1 MKRKAGLLAALILA
15 LTLVP
20 MWAFVLDEIKHQRRV
35 TVDAARNDA
44 MNLATAFEAHV
55 HSVIRL
61 MDIVLLDMREDVSEH
76 ADFQRYVREELQTY
90 GSFVTQLAVIDKNGL
105 LTFSNL
111 ASSTKPMDLSDRE
124 HFRVHRDNPYED
136 RLFISKPVLGRVSKQ
151 WTIQFTRPIQQNGEF
166 AGVLVLSVPTSFF
179 ADYYQQINV
188 GPNGTIALV
197 GIDRSLRAIA
207 SGTPI
212 PGRYGRFKVP
222 EDRPYFD
229 PKAPA
234 HGYYEGVSSIDGQYR
249 LGAYR
254 RLPDEGVVV
263 VVLLAPKDFMA
274 AFHERKE
281 LLIASAGII
290 SLLLSAVALLV
301 FVLSNRYF
309 QSTDR
314 LRQAHDQLTLLANTD
329 VLTGVSSRRAFLA
342 SLEAEIARAHR
353 HKQCLSLLMLDID
366 HFKRVN
372 DVYGHPIGDAVL
384 QQFTSTCAGML
395 RGHDL
400 FGRLGGEE
408 FAIALPHTDIEG
420 AQSVGEKIRVA
431 IAQTPIPTSAGPI
444 AITVSIGLA
453 QLEAGQVEVEQLI
466 ARADGALYQAK
477 RDGRNQVCAAS
488 RAPDGCSD
496 GMRKPA
502 AAAADPL

>member
-1 MKRKAGLLAALILA
+1 
-15 LTLVP
+15 
-20 MWAFVLDEIKHQRRV
+20 MWAFVLDEIKHERTL
-35 TVDAARNDA
+35 TVQAARNNA

-55 HSVIRL
+55 LSTIRL
-61 MDIVLLDMREDVSEH
+61 MDIVLLDMREDVLEH
-76 ADFQRYVREELQTY
+76 MDFGRHVDEELKAF
-90 GSFVTQLAVIDKNGL
+90 GGFIAQLAVIDRDGRL
-105 LTFSNL
+105 VFSNL
-111 ASSTKPMDLSDRE
+111 GPSGKHVDLSDRE
-124 HFRVHRDNPYED
+124 HFRVHRDNPQED
-136 RLFISKPVLGRVSKQ
+136 RLFISKPVLGRVSKH
-151 WTIQFTRPIQQNGEF
+151 WTIQFTRPIHQNGEF
-166 AGVLVLSVPTSFF
+166 AGVLVLSIPTSFF

-188 GPNGTIALV
+188 GPNGSIALV
-197 GIDRSLRAIA
+197 GTDRSLRAIA
-207 SGTPI
+207 SGEPI
-212 PGRYGRFKVP
+212 VGRYGRFKVA
-222 EDRPYFD
+222 EDKPYFD

-234 HGYYEGVSSIDGQYR
+234 HGYYEGVSSIDGEYR

-254 RLPDEGVVV
+254 RLTDDGVVV

-309 QSTDR
+309 ESTDR

-372 DVYGHPIGDAVL
+372 DIYGHPIGDAVL
-384 QQFTSTCAGML
+384 QQFASSCAGML

-453 QLEAGQVEVEQLI
+453 QLEAGNVEVEQLI

>member
-1 MKRKAGLLAALILA
+1 
-15 LTLVP
+15 
-20 MWAFVLDEIKHQRRV
+20 MWAFVLDEIKHQRRA

-61 MDIVLLDMREDVSEH
+61 MDMVLLDMRKDVSEH
-76 ADFQRYVREELQTY
+76 ADFQRHVHEELQTY
-90 GSFVTQLAVIDKNGL
+90 GSFVTQLAVIDKTGSL
-105 LTFSNL
+105 VFSNL
-111 ASSTKPMDLSDRE
+111 APSTKPVDLSDRE

-151 WTIQFTRPIQQNGEF
+151 WTIQFTRPIHQNGEF

-179 ADYYQQINV
+179 ADYYQQIDV

-197 GIDRSLRAIA
+197 GVDRSLRAIA

-212 PGRYGRFKVP
+212 YGRYGRFKVP

-234 HGYYEGVSSIDGQYR
+234 RGYYEGVSSIDGEYR

-254 RLPDEGVVV
+254 RLPAEGVVV

-274 AFHERKE
+274 AFHKRKE

-314 LRQAHDQLTLLANTD
+314 LRQAHDQLALLANTD

-342 SLEAEIARAHR
+342 GLEAELARARR
-353 HKQCLSLLMLDID
+353 HNESLSLLMLDID

-372 DVYGHPIGDAVL
+372 DVHGHPIGDAVL
-384 QQFTSTCAGML
+384 KQFSETCAGML
-395 RGHDL
+395 RAHDL

-408 FAIALPHTDIEG
+408 FAIVLPHTDAEG
-420 AQSVGEKIRVA
+420 ARCVAEKIRTAV
-431 IAQTPIPTSAGPI
+431 AQTPMPTAAGDI
-444 AITVSIGLA
+444 TVTVSIGLA
-453 QLEAGQVEVEQLI
+453 QMEGLPGEVDQLM
-466 ARADGALYQAK
+466 ARADQALYEAK
-477 RDGRNQVCAAS
+477 RGGRNQV
-488 RAPDGCSD
+488 RG
-496 GMRKPA
+496 
-502 AAAADPL
+502 

>member
-1 MKRKAGLLAALILA
+1 MKRKAGLLAALILT

-20 MWAFVLDEIKHQRRV
+20 MWVFVLNEIRHERILA
-35 TVDAARNDA
+35 TDAARNDA

-61 MDIVLLDMREDVSEH
+61 MDIVLLDMREDVLEH
-76 ADFQRYVREELQTY
+76 ADFASYVDEELAIY
-90 GSFVTQLAVIDKNGL
+90 GNFLTQLAVIDKDGRL
-105 LTFSNL
+105 VFSNL
-111 ASSTKPMDLSDRE
+111 DANIKPVDLSDRE
-124 HFRVHRDNPYED
+124 HFRVHRDHPDED

-151 WTIQFTRPIQQNGEF
+151 WTIQFTRPIHQNGEF
-166 AGVLVLSVPTSFF
+166 AGVLVLSIPTSFF

-188 GPNGTIALV
+188 GPNGSIVLL
-197 GIDRSLRAIA
+197 GIDRSVRAIA
-207 SGTPI
+207 SGTQI

-234 HGYYEGVSSIDGQYR
+234 YGYYEGVSSIDGEYR

-254 RLPDEGVVV
+254 RLPDVGVVV

-274 AFHERKE
+274 AFHEREE

-314 LRQAHDQLTLLANTD
+314 LRQAHDQLAQLANTD

-342 SLEAEIARAHR
+342 GLEAELARARR
-353 HKQCLSLLMLDID
+353 HNQSLSLLMLDID

-372 DVYGHPIGDAVL
+372 DVHGHPIGDAVL
-384 QQFTSTCAGML
+384 KQFTATCAGML
-395 RGHDL
+395 RAHDL

-408 FAIALPHTDIEG
+408 FAIVLPHTDAEG
-420 AQSVGEKIRVA
+420 ARCVAEKIRTAV
-431 IAQTPIPTSAGPI
+431 AQTPMPTAAGDI
-444 AITVSIGLA
+444 TVTVSIGLA
-453 QLEAGQVEVEQLI
+453 QMEGLPGEVDQLM
-466 ARADGALYQAK
+466 ARADQALYEAK
-477 RDGRNQVCAAS
+477 RGGRNQV
-488 RAPDGCSD
+488 RG
-496 GMRKPA
+496 
-502 AAAADPL
+502 

>member
-1 MKRKAGLLAALILA
+1 MWVFVLNEIRHERILA
-15 LTLVP
+15 T
-20 MWAFVLDEIKHQRRV
+20 
-35 TVDAARNDA
+35 DAARNDA

-61 MDIVLLDMREDVSEH
+61 MDIVLLDMREDVLEH
-76 ADFQRYVREELQTY
+76 ADFASYVDEELAIY
-90 GSFVTQLAVIDKNGL
+90 GNFLTQLAVIDKDGRL
-105 LTFSNL
+105 VFSNL
-111 ASSTKPMDLSDRE
+111 DANIKPVDLSDRE
-124 HFRVHRDNPYED
+124 HFRVHRDHPDED

-151 WTIQFTRPIQQNGEF
+151 WTIQFTRPIHQNGEF
-166 AGVLVLSVPTSFF
+166 AGVLVLSIPTSFF

-188 GPNGTIALV
+188 GPNGSIVLL
-197 GIDRSLRAIA
+197 GIDRSVRAIA
-207 SGTPI
+207 SGTQI

-234 HGYYEGVSSIDGQYR
+234 YGYYEGVSSIDGEYR

-254 RLPDEGVVV
+254 RLPDVGVVV

-274 AFHERKE
+274 AFHEREE

-314 LRQAHDQLTLLANTD
+314 LRQAHDQLAQLANTD

-342 SLEAEIARAHR
+342 GLEAELARARR
-353 HKQCLSLLMLDID
+353 HNQSLSLLMLDID

-372 DVYGHPIGDAVL
+372 DVHGHPIGDAVL
-384 QQFTSTCAGML
+384 KQFTATCAGML
-395 RGHDL
+395 RAHDL

-408 FAIALPHTDIEG
+408 FAIVLPHTDAEG
-420 AQSVGEKIRVA
+420 ARCVAEKIRTAV
-431 IAQTPIPTSAGPI
+431 AQTPMPTAAGDI
-444 AITVSIGLA
+444 TVTVSIGLA
-453 QLEAGQVEVEQLI
+453 QMEGLPGEVDQLM
-466 ARADGALYQAK
+466 ARADQALYEAK
-477 RDGRNQVCAAS
+477 RGGRNQV
-488 RAPDGCSD
+488 RG
-496 GMRKPA
+496 
-502 AAAADPL
+502 

>member
-1 MKRKAGLLAALILA
+1 MNRKAGLLAALILA

-20 MWAFVLDEIKHQRRV
+20 MWSVVLDEIKHQRRA
-35 TVDAARNDA
+35 TVEAARNDA

-55 HSVIRL
+55 HSAIRL
-61 MDIVLLDMREDVSEH
+61 MDIVLLDMREDVLEH
-76 ADFQRYVREELQTY
+76 SDFQQYVHEELQAY
-90 GSFVTQLAVIDKNGL
+90 GSFVTQLAVIDRNGL
-105 LTFSNL
+105 LVFSNL
-111 ASSTKPMDLSDRE
+111 APSVKPVDLSDRE
-124 HFRVHRDNPYED
+124 HFRVHRDNPQED

-151 WTIQFTRPIQQNGEF
+151 WTIQFTRPIHQNGEF

-197 GIDRSLRAIA
+197 GTDRSLRAIA

-212 PGRYGRFKVP
+212 PGRYGRFKLP

-234 HGYYEGVSSIDGQYR
+234 HGYYEGVSSIDGDYR

-254 RLPDEGVVV
+254 RLPAESVVV

-274 AFHERKE
+274 SFHERKE

-290 SLLLSAVALLV
+290 SLLLSLVALLL
-301 FVLSNRYF
+301 FVLSSRYF

-314 LRQAHDQLTLLANTD
+314 LRQAHDQLAQLANTD
-329 VLTGVSSRRAFLA
+329 VLTGISSRRSFLA
-342 SLEAEIARAHR
+342 SLEAELTRARR
-353 HKQCLSLLMLDID
+353 HNESLSLLMLDID

-372 DVYGHPIGDAVL
+372 DVHGHPIGDAVL
-384 QQFTSTCAGML
+384 KQFTATCAGML
-395 RGHDL
+395 RAHDL

-408 FAIALPHTDIEG
+408 FAVALPHTDTEG
-420 AQSVGEKIRVA
+420 ALSVAEKIRTA
-431 IAQTPIPTSAGPI
+431 IEQMPI
-444 AITVSIGLA
+444 ATSVGDIHITVSIGLA
-453 QLEAGQVEVEQLI
+453 QADAGEHEVEQLI
-466 ARADGALYQAK
+466 AQADKALYEAK
-477 RDGRNQVCAAS
+477 HGGRNRVCAAEPRPFDCPS
-488 RAPDGCSD
+488 A
-496 GMRKPA
+496 
-502 AAAADPL
+502 

>member
-1 MKRKAGLLAALILA
+1 LKRKAGLLAVLILA

-20 MWAFVLDEIKHQRRV
+20 MWTFVLDEIKHQRRA

-61 MDIVLLDMREDVSEH
+61 MDMVLLDMRKDVSEH
-76 ADFQRYVREELQTY
+76 ADFQRHVHEELQTY
-90 GSFVTQLAVIDKNGL
+90 GSFVTQLAVIDKTGSL
-105 LTFSNL
+105 VYSNL
-111 ASSTKPMDLSDRE
+111 AQSTKPVDLSDRE

-151 WTIQFTRPIQQNGEF
+151 WTIQFTRPIHQNGEF

-179 ADYYQQINV
+179 ADYYQQIDV
-188 GPNGTIALV
+188 GPNGSIVLLGT
-197 GIDRSLRAIA
+197 DRSVRAIA
-207 SGTPI
+207 SGTQI

-229 PKAPA
+229 PKEPA
-234 HGYYEGVSSIDGQYR
+234 RGYYEGVSSIDGEYR

-254 RLPDEGVVV
+254 RLPAEGVVV

-301 FVLSNRYF
+301 FVLSNR
-309 QSTDR
+309 
-314 LRQAHDQLTLLANTD
+314 LALLANTD

-342 SLEAEIARAHR
+342 GLEAELARARR
-353 HKQCLSLLMLDID
+353 HNESLSLLMLDID

-372 DVYGHPIGDAVL
+372 DVHGHPIGDAVL
-384 QQFTSTCAGML
+384 KQFSETCAGML
-395 RGHDL
+395 RAHDL

-408 FAIALPHTDIEG
+408 FAIVLPHTDAEG
-420 AQSVGEKIRVA
+420 ARCVAEKIRTAV
-431 IAQTPIPTSAGPI
+431 AQTPMPTAAGDI
-444 AITVSIGLA
+444 TVTVSIGLA
-453 QLEAGQVEVEQLI
+453 QMQGLPGEVDQLM
-466 ARADGALYQAK
+466 ARADQALYEAK
-477 RDGRNQVCAAS
+477 RGGRNQV
-488 RAPDGCSD
+488 RG
-496 GMRKPA
+496 
-502 AAAADPL
+502 

>member
-1 MKRKAGLLAALILA
+1 
-15 LTLVP
+15 
-20 MWAFVLDEIKHQRRV
+20 MWTFVLDEIKHQRRS
-35 TVDAARNDA
+35 TVEAARNDA

-61 MDIVLLDMREDVSEH
+61 MDIVLLDMREDVVDH
-76 ADFQRYVREELQTY
+76 PDFQRYVLEELRAY

-105 LTFSNL
+105 LVFSNL
-111 ASSTKPMDLSDRE
+111 APSTKPVDLSDRE
-124 HFRVHRDNPYED
+124 HFRVHRDNPQED

-151 WTIQFTRPIQQNGEF
+151 WTIQFTRPIHQNGEF

-197 GIDRSLRAIA
+197 GTDRSLRAIA
-207 SGTPI
+207 AGTPI

-229 PKAPA
+229 PKAPV
-234 HGYYEGVSSIDGQYR
+234 HGYYEGISSIDGQYR

-274 AFHERKE
+274 GFHERKE
-281 LLIASAGII
+281 LLIASAGVI

-301 FVLSNRYF
+301 YVLSSRYF
-309 QSTDR
+309 QSTNR
-314 LRQAHDQLTLLANTD
+314 LRQAHDQLAQLANTD
-329 VLTGVSSRRAFLA
+329 VLTGVSSRRSFLS
-342 SLEAEIARAHR
+342 SLEAELARARR
-353 HKQCLSLLMLDID
+353 HDESLSLLMLDID

-372 DVYGHPIGDAVL
+372 DLYGHPVGDAVL
-384 QQFTSTCAGML
+384 KQFTAVCASML
-395 RGHDL
+395 RAHDL

-408 FAIALPHTDIEG
+408 FAIALPHTDPDG
-420 AQSVGEKIRVA
+420 ARSVAEKIRMA
-431 IAQTPIPTSAGPI
+431 IGEAPLPTAAGNI
-444 AITVSIGLA
+444 AITVSIGVA
-453 QLEAGQVEVEQLI
+453 QTDAGHHEIDQLI
-466 ARADGALYQAK
+466 AWADKALYDAK
-477 RDGRNQVCAAS
+477 REGRNQV
-488 RAPDGCSD
+488 RIGRPDDEAEG
-496 GMRKPA
+496 
-502 AAAADPL
+502 

>member
-1 MKRKAGLLAALILA
+1 
-15 LTLVP
+15 
-20 MWAFVLDEIKHQRRV
+20 MWTFVLDEIKHQRSV
-35 TVDAARNDA
+35 TAEAARNDA

-55 HSVIRL
+55 HSAIRL
-61 MDIVLLDMREDVSEH
+61 MDIVLLDMREDVLEH
-76 ADFQRYVREELQTY
+76 SDFQQYVHEEMQAY

-105 LTFSNL
+105 LVFSNL
-111 ASSTKPMDLSDRE
+111 APSVKPVDLSDRE
-124 HFRVHRDNPYED
+124 HFRVHHDNPQED

-151 WTIQFTRPIQQNGEF
+151 WTIQFTRPIHQNGEF
-166 AGVLVLSVPTSFF
+166 AGVLVLSMPTSFF

-234 HGYYEGVSSIDGQYR
+234 HGYYEGVSSIDGEYR

-254 RLPDEGVVV
+254 RLPAEGVVV

-274 AFHERKE
+274 SFHERKG

-314 LRQAHDQLTLLANTD
+314 LRLAHEQLTQLANTD
-329 VLTGVSSRRAFLA
+329 VLTGVSSRRSFLA
-342 SLEAEIARAHR
+342 DLEAELARARR
-353 HKQCLSLLMLDID
+353 HNEDLGLLMLDID

-372 DVYGHPIGDAVL
+372 DLYGHPIGDAVL
-384 QQFTSTCAGML
+384 KQFTAICASML
-395 RGHDL
+395 RAHDL

-408 FAIALPHTDIEG
+408 FAIALPHTDPDG
-420 AQSVGEKIRVA
+420 ARRVAEKIRMA
-431 IAQTPIPTSAGPI
+431 IEQAPLSTAAGDI
-444 AITVSIGLA
+444 TITVSIGVA
-453 QLEAGQVEVEQLI
+453 QTHAGRHEIDQLI
-466 ARADGALYQAK
+466 ALADKALYNAK
-477 RDGRNQVCAAS
+477 HGGRNQVRVGRPEDEAE
-488 RAPDGCSD
+488 G
-496 GMRKPA
+496 
-502 AAAADPL
+502 